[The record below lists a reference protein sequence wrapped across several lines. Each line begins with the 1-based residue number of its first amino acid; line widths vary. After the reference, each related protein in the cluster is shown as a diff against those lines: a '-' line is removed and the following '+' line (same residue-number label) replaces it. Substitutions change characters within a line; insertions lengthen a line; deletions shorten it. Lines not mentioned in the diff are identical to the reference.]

1 MKKLIMKKVRKNT
14 TMSNVK
20 QIYSILNDVAKQTF
34 GTSAINVVDTASFIS
49 LGNAI
54 LKSDTDTENFLNKLT
69 DRIAKTV
76 YSVRNYSGVN
86 KNMLRENFE
95 YGAIVQKIHV
105 SMPEAKENKAWEIG
119 TEGYTPTYAP
129 VIKPQV
135 SQKLF
140 NKIATWEIDVTIPD
154 FMLKTAFLNETSM
167 ATFID
172 AIFTAMNN
180 AMQICHDNNANLI
193 RANFIGNI
201 LHKNKSTQAI
211 NLLHEYNTLTNA
223 GLTVA
228 NCMRDIDFL
237 KYATMQINLWT
248 KRMSVMSTLFN
259 DDGNTKFTDK
269 DNLVIDVLQ
278 DFASAT
284 ATFLEADTYHKELVS
299 LPMYNEVAY
308 WQGSGQ
314 TFAFADTSK
323 INVKID
329 AENTVEKSGIIAVAY
344 DYLAIGTTINQPRTT
359 TERNNKDEYTNYYNK
374 ANIGCFND
382 LGENGIVFYIAES

>member
-1 MKKLIMKKVRKNT
+1 MKKLIMKKVRKKQK
-14 TMSNVK
+14 MSDVK
-20 QIYSILNDVAKQTF
+20 QIQSILNDVSKQTF
-34 GTSAINVVDTASFIS
+34 GTSAITVVDTASFVA
-49 LGNAI
+49 LGDKVLSSNAY
-54 LKSDTDTENFLNKLT
+54 TENFLNALT
-69 DRIAKTV
+69 DRIARTA
-76 YSVRNYSGVN
+76 YGIRNYIGVN

-105 SMPEAKENKAWEIG
+105 SMPEAKVNNAWEIG
-119 TEGYTPTYAP
+119 KEGYTPTYAP
-129 VIKPQV
+129 VIKPKV

-140 NKIATWEIDVTIPD
+140 NKVCTWEVDVTIPD
-154 FMLKTAFLNETSM
+154 YMLKTAFLDETSM

-180 AMQICHDNNANLI
+180 AMQMCHDNNANLI

-223 GLTVA
+223 NLTVA
-228 NCMRDIDFL
+228 NCLRDIDFL

-248 KRMSVMSTLFN
+248 KRMGVMSTLFN
-259 DDGNTKFTDK
+259 DEGNTKFTDK

-329 AENTVEKSGIIAVAY
+329 DTNTVEKSGIIAVAY

-382 LGENGIVFYIAES
+382 LGENGIVFYIAEV

>member
-1 MKKLIMKKVRKNT
+1 MKKLIMKKVRKKQK
-14 TMSNVK
+14 MSDVK
-20 QIYSILNDVAKQTF
+20 QIQSILNDVSKQTF
-34 GTSAINVVDTASFIS
+34 GTSAITVVDTASFVA
-49 LGNAI
+49 LGDKVLSSNAY
-54 LKSDTDTENFLNKLT
+54 TENFLNALT
-69 DRIAKTV
+69 DRIARTA
-76 YSVRNYSGVN
+76 YGIRNYIGVN

-105 SMPEAKENKAWEIG
+105 SMPEAKVNNAWEIG
-119 TEGYTPTYAP
+119 KEGYTPTYAP
-129 VIKPQV
+129 VIKPKV

-140 NKIATWEIDVTIPD
+140 NKVCTWEVDVTIPD
-154 FMLKTAFLNETSM
+154 YMLKTAFLDETSM

-180 AMQICHDNNANLI
+180 AMQMCHDNNANLI

-223 GLTVA
+223 NLTVA
-228 NCMRDIDFL
+228 NCLRDIDFL

-248 KRMSVMSTLFN
+248 KRMGVMSTLFN
-259 DDGNTKFTDK
+259 DEGNTKFTDK

-329 AENTVEKSGIIAVAY
+329 ETNTVEKNGIIAVAY

-382 LGENGIVFYIAES
+382 FGENGIVFYIAEV

>member
-1 MKKLIMKKVRKNT
+1 
-14 TMSNVK
+14 MSNVK

-34 GTSAINVVDTASFIS
+34 GTSAIKVIDSASFTS
-49 LGNAI
+49 LGEKVLSNDAW
-54 LKSDTDTENFLNKLT
+54 TENFTNNLT
-69 DRIAKTV
+69 NRISRTV
-76 YSVRNYSGVN
+76 YGIRNYNGVN

-95 YGAIVQKIHV
+95 FGAIVQKINV
-105 SMPEAKENKAWEIG
+105 ELPEAKQNNAWEIG

-140 NKIATWEIDVTIPD
+140 NKIATWEVDITIPD
-154 FMLKTAFLNETSM
+154 YMLKTAFLNETSM

-259 DDGNTKFTDK
+259 DEGNTKFTDK

-314 TFAFADTSK
+314 SFAFDDTSK

-329 AENTVEKSGIIAVAY
+329 ETNTVEKSGIIAVAY

>member
-1 MKKLIMKKVRKNT
+1 MIMKKVRKKT

-34 GTSAINVVDTASFIS
+34 GTSAIKVIDSASFTS
-49 LGNAI
+49 LGEKVLSNDAW
-54 LKSDTDTENFLNKLT
+54 TENFTNNLT
-69 DRIAKTV
+69 NRISRTV
-76 YSVRNYSGVN
+76 YGIRNYNGVN

-95 YGAIVQKIHV
+95 FGAIVQKINV
-105 SMPEAKENKAWEIG
+105 ALPEAKQNNAWEIG

-140 NKIATWEIDVTIPD
+140 NKIATWEVDITIPD
-154 FMLKTAFLNETSM
+154 YMLKTAFLNETSM

-259 DDGNTKFTDK
+259 DEGNTKFTDK

-314 TFAFADTSK
+314 SFAFDDTSK

-329 AENTVEKSGIIAVAY
+329 ETNTVEKSGIIAVAY

>member
-1 MKKLIMKKVRKNT
+1 MKKLIMKKVRKKQK
-14 TMSNVK
+14 MSDVK
-20 QIYSILNDVAKQTF
+20 QIQSILNDVSKQTF
-34 GTSAINVVDTASFIS
+34 GTSAITVVDTASFVA
-49 LGNAI
+49 LGDKVLSSNAY
-54 LKSDTDTENFLNKLT
+54 TENFLNALT
-69 DRIAKTV
+69 DRIARTA
-76 YSVRNYSGVN
+76 YGIRNYIGVN

-105 SMPEAKENKAWEIG
+105 SMPEAKVNNAWEIG
-119 TEGYTPTYAP
+119 KEGYTPTYAP
-129 VIKPQV
+129 VIKPKV

-140 NKIATWEIDVTIPD
+140 NKVCTWEVDVTIPD
-154 FMLKTAFLNETSM
+154 YMLKTAFLDETSM

-180 AMQICHDNNANLI
+180 AMQMCHDNNANLI

-223 GLTVA
+223 NLTVA
-228 NCMRDIDFL
+228 NCLRDIDFL

-248 KRMSVMSTLFN
+248 KRMGVMSTLFN
-259 DDGNTKFTDK
+259 DEGNTKFTDK

-314 TFAFADTSK
+314 TFASADTSK

-329 AENTVEKSGIIAVAY
+329 ETNTVEKNGIIAVAY

-382 LGENGIVFYIAES
+382 FGENGIVFYIAEV

>member
-1 MKKLIMKKVRKNT
+1 MIKKKVRKKLK
-14 TMSNVK
+14 MSNVK

-34 GTSAINVVDTASFIS
+34 GTSAISVVDTASFVS

-105 SMPEAKENKAWEIG
+105 SMPEAKQNNAWEIG
-119 TEGYTPTYAP
+119 TDGYTPTYAP
-129 VIKPQV
+129 VIKPVV

-211 NLLHEYNTLTNA
+211 NLLHDYNTLTNA
-223 GLTVA
+223 NLTVS
-228 NCMRDIDFL
+228 NCLRDIDFL

-248 KRMSVMSTLFN
+248 KRMGVMSTLFN

-269 DNLVIDVLQ
+269 ENLVIDVLQ

-314 TFAFADTSK
+314 TFAFDDTSK

-329 AENTVEKSGIIAVAY
+329 GTNTVEKSGIIAVAY

-382 LGENGIVFYIAES
+382 LGENGIVFYIAEV